1 MNIYHNVNIC
11 SKAHVPF
18 QDSRT
23 LKGNK
28 YSSSGVLVRDCFA
41 VIGTVLL
48 YLFNCLQMT
57 LHFFLHT
64 CPCVCVR
71 ERERERKNSK
81 RERGKRESAVKEI

>member
-11 SKAHVPF
+11 SKAHIPF
-18 QDSRT
+18 QDSET
-23 LKGNK
+23 LKDIK
-28 YSSSGVLVRDCFA
+28 YSTSGGLVRDYFA
-41 VIGTVLL
+41 VIETVLL

-71 ERERERKNSK
+71 EKEIQRERGEREREQ
-81 RERGKRESAVKEI
+81 